1 MVPPF
6 LSLSL
11 SLSLSHSLSLF
22 SPSLFLTRVV
32 KELLNKDVE
41 TAIDVDEDGNTPLH
55 LACISGSYKVAKVI
69 IENKAA
75 DVEARWVNLL
85 HSSYNVSICVQ
96 KSLNL
101 LHLV

>member
-1 MVPPF
+1 MNFKRF
-6 LSLSL
+6 LF
-11 SLSLSHSLSLF
+11 SLF
-22 SPSLFLTRVV
+22 RDQLTSYVIMMHHLDGASLPRVV

-75 DVEARWVNLL
+75 DVEARWVT
-85 HSSYNVSICVQ
+85 
-96 KSLNL
+96 
-101 LHLV
+101 

>member
-6 LSLSL
+6 LSLF
-11 SLSLSHSLSLF
+11 LSLF
-22 SPSLFLTRVV
+22 SPSFLARVV

-75 DVEARWVNLL
+75 DVEARWVT
-85 HSSYNVSICVQ
+85 
-96 KSLNL
+96 
-101 LHLV
+101 

>member
-1 MVPPF
+1 MNFKRFLFPLFRDQLTSYVIMMHHLDGASLP

-11 SLSLSHSLSLF
+11 SLPLFRSLF
-22 SPSLFLTRVV
+22 SPSFFLARVV
-32 KELLNKDVE
+32 KELLNKEVE

-75 DVEARWVNLL
+75 DVEAR
-85 HSSYNVSICVQ
+85 
-96 KSLNL
+96 
-101 LHLV
+101 

>member
-1 MVPPF
+1 M
-6 LSLSL
+6 
-11 SLSLSHSLSLF
+11 
-22 SPSLFLTRVV
+22 